1 MDDIS
6 AYRSDTAYW
15 AAQCAMDGIRE
26 AEELPD
32 PSLAANYLAEVWS
45 FVEAMADEAGLP
57 VPDQAKAT
65 ALLNEEIISYIND
78 MKE

>member
-1 MDDIS
+1 MDDIT
-6 AYRSDTAYW
+6 AYRSDTEYW

-32 PSLAANYLAEVWS
+32 PDLAADYLSEVWG

-65 ALLNEEIISYIND
+65 ALLKEEIIRYLED
-78 MKE
+78 VEL

>member
-32 PSLAANYLAEVWS
+32 PSLAADYLAEVWA
-45 FVEAMADEAGLP
+45 FVEKMADEAGLP
-57 VPDQAKAT
+57 VPDQAKAAT
-65 ALLNEEIISYIND
+65 LLKEEIVCYVRD
-78 MKE
+78 MTE